1 MVVLLLFQIFILRV
15 KLFQI
20 ITQSSIP
27 DFCTDEVLHSMDCQ
41 TGAGD
46 DSRSSYPASSSSCF
60 WIISQHCCQLIPEIV
75 RKIFKNY
82 LHDNVSV
89 RERTEKSAMHWV
101 QFYQDWSECGVLW
114 PGIDIVCIYHIP
126 TIDQQLSG
134 RTQWYLHIF
143 RLQATDETDK
153 NPDHLNRSGHLSN
166 SARGWTTV
174 M

>member
-41 TGAGD
+41 TAAGD

-60 WIISQHCCQLIPEIV
+60 WIISQHCCQLTPEIE
-75 RKIFKNY
+75 RKIFQKK

-89 RERTEKSAMHWV
+89 RERGQRRV
-101 QFYQDWSECGVLW
+101 QCIECNL
-114 PGIDIVCIYHIP
+114 IR
-126 TIDQQLSG
+126 IDQNVEYCDQVLTLFVFTTFQLLTNS
-134 RTQWYLHIF
+134 YLVRLSDIF
-143 RLQATDETDK
+143 IFSDYRQQMKQIRILTI
-153 NPDHLNRSGHLSN
+153 
-166 SARGWTTV
+166 
-174 M
+174 